1 MSCLPILRL
10 TNPNKDGL
18 ARINLRF
25 GVILAI
31 HRGMLILTRK
41 SGETITIGEN
51 IEVKVLSIK
60 GGQVRI
66 GIDAPQSVSIS
77 REEVLLKK
85 EKETQDNPK

>member
-1 MSCLPILRL
+1 
-10 TNPNKDGL
+10 
-18 ARINLRF
+18 
-25 GVILAI
+25 
-31 HRGMLILTRK
+31 MLILTRK

-77 REEVLLKK
+77 REEVLNKQK
-85 EKETQDNPK
+85 PSGDSGNTE